1 MSSAAGGVSAG
12 SNRAGGGGRGRSALT
27 HKAVLAIAVPIMIS
41 NVSTPLIGIVNTA
54 IVGRFPSPIYI
65 GAVAVGALI
74 FTFAFW
80 GFGFLRMGTT
90 GLTAQAFGASDND
103 ELAAGLAR
111 ALLIAAT
118 AGLGLILLQWPIRE
132 CAFAL
137 VGASPEVE
145 RLARGYFNVRIWSG
159 PATLANY
166 ALLGWF
172 IGLGRTNIG
181 LVLQLVLNLT
191 NIVLDAAFVLGFG
204 WGVPGVALGT
214 VFAEY
219 IAAAVGIAIAMK
231 HVRRFGGHWSLP
243 RVLSRKKL
251 ERAFVVN
258 SDIMIRSL
266 ALIAAFGWFLAQGAR
281 QGNVTLAGN
290 SVLMQFIEVCAFF
303 LDGFAFAA
311 EALVGRAVGAT
322 QRAGLITAARMTTI
336 WAAGIAVLLT
346 SVLFLFGQVFID
358 GLTIDISARAAAR
371 SFLPWAAAVP
381 LLGVWAFQLDG
392 IFIGATRTAD
402 MRNAMLVSLAIFLV
416 AWWLLAPFGNTGLWA
431 AFYVHYLARTGSL
444 LYYYPGLVRSVAEP
458 IAAAQG

>member
-1 MSSAAGGVSAG
+1 MSSAAAKGASAG
-12 SNRAGGGGRGRSALT
+12 TNKTALT

-54 IVGRFPSPIYI
+54 IVGRFPSPVYI

-118 AGLGLILLQWPIRE
+118 AGLALILLQWPIRE

-172 IGLGRTNIG
+172 IGLGRTHIG
-181 LVLQLVLNLT
+181 LVLQLILNLT
-191 NIVLDAAFVLGFG
+191 NMVLDAVFVLGFG

-219 IAAAVGIAIAMK
+219 IAAAVGIAIAVK
-231 HVRRFGGHWSLP
+231 HVRRFGGHWSVQ
-243 RVLSRKKL
+243 RILSREKL
-251 ERAFVVN
+251 KRAFVVN

-281 QGNVTLAGN
+281 QGNATLAGN
-290 SVLMQFIEVCAFF
+290 SVLMQFVEVCAFF

-311 EALVGRAVGAT
+311 EALVGRAVGAA

-336 WAAGIAVLLT
+336 WAAAIAVLLT
-346 SVLFLFGQVFID
+346 LVLFMFGQVFID
-358 GLTIDISARAAAR
+358 GLTVDVSARAAAR
-371 SFLPWAAAVP
+371 NFLPWAATVP

-392 IFIGATRTAD
+392 IFIGATRTAE
-402 MRNAMLVSLAIFLV
+402 MRNAMLVSLAIFLG

-431 AFYVHYLARTGSL
+431 AFYVHYLARTASL
-444 LYYYPGLVRSVAEP
+444 LYYYPGLVRSVAAP
-458 IAAAQG
+458 AAATQG